1 MKYAVGQQT
10 AGRGGG
16 SCYCLALVGVNWGGG
31 GARVKESACVSVAAP
46 GAEGRTEAGGVEE
59 RRGRAQRRRIP

>member
-10 AGRGGG
+10 ACRGGG
-16 SCYCLALVGVNWGGG
+16 ELYCLVLVGMNRL
-31 GARVKESACVSVAAP
+31 GATGVKESACVSVAAL

>member
-1 MKYAVGQQT
+1 MQLGSRQPAGERGAVLSGS
-10 AGRGGG
+10 GG
-16 SCYCLALVGVNWGGG
+16 SETGPRGGG
-31 GARVKESACVSVAAP
+31 GARVKQSACVSVAAP